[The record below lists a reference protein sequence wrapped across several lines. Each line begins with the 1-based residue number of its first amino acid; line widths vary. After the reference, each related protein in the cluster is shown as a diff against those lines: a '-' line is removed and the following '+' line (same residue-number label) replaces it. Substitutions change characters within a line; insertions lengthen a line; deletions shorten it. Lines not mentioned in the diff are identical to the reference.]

1 MGRLSYSAIRARQS
15 ERHQVLTF
23 AAPAADVA
31 RFARIDRIGRDQ
43 DGGLHGFQRPQIAAH
58 IREIQ
63 DYLETAHAVLP
74 NPIVVAFTEGIEVE
88 NMGDGLCRI
97 VVDLDNGPPGLVVD
111 GQQRLSALMNLDG
124 KPFEVFVAALVCP
137 DEAELRQQFVLIN
150 NTRPLPKSLIYELL
164 PRVDGLPPR
173 LSARARASALTDR
186 MNHERDSSLR
196 GLIRQHT
203 NPAGII
209 SDTAIQKVFM
219 NSLSDGLMREFIRR
233 PVGGEERCFRLAS
246 EFYLAVQQVFAEAW
260 WRDRSRSVMHTPKTS
275 RLIHGA
281 GIVALG
287 HVMEL
292 LALLEGARTCDE
304 FARGLGCLDGRTAWT
319 EGHWR
324 FSDDDVRR
332 WNTLQ
337 NVDRDI
343 RILAG
348 HLVGLVRADIRRR
361 RSDPQ
366 AAVGGAPTIESAA
379 RGAG

>member
-1 MGRLSYSAIRARQS
+1 MGSLSYSAIRARQS
-15 ERHQVLTF
+15 DRHQVLTF
-23 AAPAADVA
+23 AASAADVV

-63 DYLETAHAVLP
+63 DYLEAAHAVLP

-88 NMGDGLCRI
+88 NMDDGLCRI

-111 GQQRLSALMNLDG
+111 GQQRLSALMNLNG

-137 DEAELRQQFVLIN
+137 DEAELRRQFVLIN

-164 PRVDGLPPR
+164 PRVDGLPHR
-173 LSARARASALTDR
+173 LSARSRASALTDR
-186 MNHERDSSLR
+186 MNYEEESSLR

-203 NPAGII
+203 NPTGII

-233 PVGGEERCFRLAS
+233 PMGGEDTCFRLAS
-246 EFYLAVQQVFAEAW
+246 EFYLAVQHVFADAW
-260 WRDRSRSVMHTPKTS
+260 WRDRGRGVMHTPKTS

-304 FARGLGCLDGRTAWT
+304 FARGLGCLDGQTAWT
-319 EGHWR
+319 AGHWD
-324 FSDDDVRR
+324 FGNGDVRL
-332 WNTLQ
+332 WNSVQ
-337 NVDRDI
+337 NLDRDI

-348 HLVGLVRADIRRR
+348 YLVGLVRADIRRR
-361 RSDPQ
+361 RS
-366 AAVGGAPTIESAA
+366 GAPPTTEDSTTIKAA
-379 RGAG
+379 AGGSE

>member
-1 MGRLSYSAIRARQS
+1 MGSLSYSAIRARQS
-15 ERHQVLTF
+15 DRHQVLTF
-23 AAPAADVA
+23 AAPAADVP

-63 DYLETAHAVLP
+63 EYLETAHAVLP

-88 NMGDGLCRI
+88 DVGGGICRVTVGLE
-97 VVDLDNGPPGLVVD
+97 NGPPGLVVD
-111 GQQRLSALMNLDG
+111 GQQRLSALMNLNG

-164 PRVDGLPPR
+164 PRVEGLPRR

-186 MNHERDSSLR
+186 MNYERDSSLR

-203 NPAGII
+203 NPVGII

-233 PVGGEERCFRLAS
+233 PTGEEACFRLAS
-246 EFYLAVQQVFAEAW
+246 EFYRAVQHVFPDAW
-260 WRDRSRSVMHTPKTS
+260 WRDRSRGVMHTPKTS

-332 WNTLQ
+332 WNNLQ

-348 HLVGLVRADIRRR
+348 YLVSLVRTDLRRR
-361 RSDPQ
+361 RSDAQ
-366 AAVGGAPTIESAA
+366 TTIKGAPTITSAA
-379 RGAG
+379 EGAG

>member
-15 ERHQVLTF
+15 DRHQVLTF
-23 AAPAADVA
+23 AAPAADVV

-43 DGGLHGFQRPQIAAH
+43 DGRLHGFQRPQIAAH

-63 DYLETAHAVLP
+63 DYLEASHAVLP
-74 NPIVVAFTEGIEVE
+74 NPIVVAFIEGIEVE
-88 NMGDGLCRI
+88 SVADGLCRI
-97 VVDLDNGPPGLVVD
+97 VVNIDNGPPGLVVD
-111 GQQRLSALMNLDG
+111 GQQRLSALLNLNG

-137 DEAELRQQFVLIN
+137 DEAELRRQFVLIN

-164 PRVDGLPPR
+164 PRVDGLPHR

-186 MNHERDSSLR
+186 MNYERDSSLH

-209 SDTAIQKVFM
+209 NDTAIQKVFM

-233 PVGGEERCFRLAS
+233 PTGGEDTCFRLAS
-246 EFYLAVQQVFAEAW
+246 EFYLAVQHVFADAW
-260 WRDRSRSVMHTPKTS
+260 WRDRSRGAMHTPKTS

-304 FARGLGCLDGRTAWT
+304 FARGLGCLDGQTAWT
-319 EGHWR
+319 EGHWQ
-324 FSDDDVRR
+324 FGNDDVRL
-332 WNTLQ
+332 WNSVQ
-337 NVDRDI
+337 NLDRDI

-348 HLVGLVRADIRRR
+348 YLVGLVRADIRRR
-361 RSDPQ
+361 RSGAPPTTEDPTTIK
-366 AAVGGAPTIESAA
+366 AAAGGAE
-379 RGAG
+379 